1 MSIKVTG
8 TWDNNEDYTIYYAQT
23 DDPRVLAVIIRDDEA
38 TFERCLDGDAI
49 LPTFM
54 IDRDTAS
61 HVGGYDEDT
70 ELAQRIIEA
79 RDHFQYAA
87 GYRYNGL
94 RIEHIAKADEMLAR
108 WAWIFHGTTLNRG
121 HYGYNYAYD
130 ILVLNTPGFR
140 EHVGHEEPQTR
151 VEAQKWVD
159 SMTSEIA
166 NIADGD
172 VYGIGW
178 ATFEERVLDDG
189 EPINLNDWDIE
200 PQCWGFV
207 GEEYAKESAA
217 RWEAGAPELHTM
229 LPID

>member
-8 TWDNNEDYTIYYAQT
+8 TWDNNEDYTTYYAQT
-23 DDPRVLAVIIRDDEA
+23 DDPRVLAVIVKDDEA
-38 TFERCLDGDAI
+38 SFSQCLDGDAI
-49 LPTFM
+49 LPVYM
-54 IDRDTAS
+54 IDRDKAS

-79 RDHFQYAA
+79 HNRFQYTAR
-87 GYRYNGL
+87 YRY
-94 RIEHIAKADEMLAR
+94 DEMLAR

-140 EHVGHEEPQTR
+140 EHIGHEEPQTR
-151 VEAQKWVD
+151 DEAQTWVD

-178 ATFEERVLDDG
+178 ATFEERVLEDG
-189 EPINLNDWDIE
+189 EPIDLDDWNIE
-200 PQCWGFV
+200 AQCWGYV

>member
-1 MSIKVTG
+1 MSINVTSD
-8 TWDNNEDYTIYYAQT
+8 WMFDSDYMCAYAET
-23 DDPRVLAVIIRDDEA
+23 TDPRVLAVIERDNDA
-38 TFERCLDGDAI
+38 SFSQCLDGDAI

-54 IDRDTAS
+54 IDRDTPS

-79 RDHFQYAA
+79 HDRFQYAA
-87 GYRYNGL
+87 GYRY
-94 RIEHIAKADEMLAR
+94 DEMLAR
-108 WAWIFHGTTLNRG
+108 WAWVFHGTTLNRG

-140 EHVGHEEPQTR
+140 EHIGHEEPQTR
-151 VEAQKWVD
+151 DEAQKWVD

-189 EPINLNDWDIE
+189 EPIDLDDWNIE
-200 PQCWGFV
+200 TQCWGFV

-217 RWEAGAPELHTM
+217 SWEAGAPELHTM

>member
-8 TWDNNEDYTIYYAQT
+8 TWDNNEDYTTYYAQT
-23 DDPRVLAVIIRDDEA
+23 DDPRVLAVIVRDDDA

-54 IDRDTAS
+54 IDRDTPS

-79 RDHFQYAA
+79 RDRFQYAA
-87 GYRYNGL
+87 GYRY
-94 RIEHIAKADEMLAR
+94 DEALAR
-108 WAWIFHGTTLNRG
+108 WAWVFHGTTLNRG

-140 EHVGHEEPQTR
+140 EHIGHAEPQTR
-151 VEAQKWVD
+151 DEAQKWVD

-178 ATFEERVLDDG
+178 ATFEERVLEDG
-189 EPINLNDWDIE
+189 EPIDLDDWNIE
-200 PQCWGFV
+200 AQCWGFV

-217 RWEAGAPELHTM
+217 RWEAGAPELPAM